1 MNDENDIEKN
11 NDGDLNFEELVKIYL
26 TIRTEKEKVEAAWK
40 VQNDA
45 FVVDMKVLEGQMLEV
60 CNKNNASSMRT
71 QSGTV
76 IRKLTERYTVSDGD
90 SFRKFVLE
98 NGLVDLFEARIHQGN
113 FKEFITEHKDDG
125 LPPGVNVMREFG
137 IVVRKPS
144 N

>member
-1 MNDENDIEKN
+1 MSTENDIEKN

-26 TIRTEKEKVEAAWK
+26 TIRNEKERVEAEWK

-45 FVVDMKVLEGQMLEV
+45 LVADMKVLEGQMLDV

-90 SFRKFVLE
+90 GFRKFVLE

-113 FKEFITEHKDDG
+113 FKEFIAEHKDDG

>member
-1 MNDENDIEKN
+1 MSDENEIEIN
-11 NDGDLNFEELVKIYL
+11 NEGDLNFEKLVKIYL
-26 TIRTEKEKVEAAWK
+26 TIRTEKERVEAEWK
-40 VQNDA
+40 AKNDA
-45 FVVDMKVLEGQMLEV
+45 IVADMKVLEGQMLEV

-71 QSGTV
+71 NSGTV

-90 SFRKFVLE
+90 GFRKFVLE

-113 FKEFITEHKDDG
+113 FKEFIAEHKDDG

>member
-26 TIRTEKEKVEAAWK
+26 TIRTEKEKIEAAWK

-45 FVVDMKVLEGQMLEV
+45 LVADMKMLEGQMLEV

-71 QSGTV
+71 KSGTV

-90 SFRKFVLE
+90 GFRKFVLE

>member
-1 MNDENDIEKN
+1 MSDENEIEIN
-11 NDGDLNFEELVKIYL
+11 NQDDLNFEGLVKIYL
-26 TIRTEKEKVEAAWK
+26 TIRTEKERVEAEWK
-40 VQNDA
+40 AKNDA
-45 FVVDMKVLEGQMLEV
+45 IVADMKVLEGQMLEV

-71 QSGTV
+71 NSGTV

-90 SFRKFVLE
+90 GFRKFVLE

-113 FKEFITEHKDDG
+113 FKEFIAEHKDDG

>member
-1 MNDENDIEKN
+1 MSDENGIEIN
-11 NDGDLNFEELVKIYL
+11 NEDDLNFEGLVKIYL
-26 TIRTEKEKVEAAWK
+26 TIRTEKERVEAEWK
-40 VQNDA
+40 AKNDA
-45 FVVDMKVLEGQMLEV
+45 IVADMKVLEGQMLEV

-71 QSGTV
+71 NSGTV

-90 SFRKFVLE
+90 GFRKFVLE

-113 FKEFITEHKDDG
+113 FKEFIAEHKDDG

>member
-1 MNDENDIEKN
+1 MSNENGIEIN
-11 NDGDLNFEELVKIYL
+11 NEDDLNFEGLVKIYL
-26 TIRTEKEKVEAAWK
+26 TIRTEKEKIEAEWK
-40 VQNDA
+40 AKNDA
-45 FVVDMKVLEGQMLEV
+45 IVADMKVLEGQMLEV

>member
-26 TIRTEKEKVEAAWK
+26 TIRTEKEKIEAAWK

-45 FVVDMKVLEGQMLEV
+45 LVADMKMLEGQMLEV

-71 QSGTV
+71 NSGTV

-90 SFRKFVLE
+90 GFRKFVLE

-113 FKEFITEHKDDG
+113 FKEFIAEHKDDG

>member
-1 MNDENDIEKN
+1 MSNENDIEKN

-26 TIRTEKEKVEAAWK
+26 TIRTEKEKIEAAWK

-45 FVVDMKVLEGQMLEV
+45 LVADMKVLEGQMLDV

-71 QSGTV
+71 NSGTV

-90 SFRKFVLE
+90 GFRKFVLE

-113 FKEFITEHKDDG
+113 FKEFIAEHKDDG